1 MQLTWNFLEQ
11 QGLLICNT
19 LDVMHCE
26 KNITESLMKFLFG
39 EKDTLKVRM
48 DLKEA
53 NIRPHLW
60 PIPGK
65 NQGSL
70 TLPQAP
76 YVLTKKEKEV
86 FVDVVRQLKTPTH
99 YVGQLRK
106 RVHVDGSLKG
116 LKSHDYHVFM
126 QQVLPLCVRTI
137 MRKEVRI
144 CIIRLS
150 RIFKRLCAKTIN
162 PSEMTDLREDTAITL
177 CMIEKEFPPAF
188 FNVMTH
194 LLVHLVEELD
204 ICGPVHVRWM
214 YPMERYL
221 KTLKGY
227 VRNRARPEASMAE
240 GYAIDE
246 AFGFCTEY
254 MQSYTVTS
262 RRVWDDKEDPTM
274 NDEILE
280 GVGRPRILTPKIR
293 DWIHKFVVNN
303 VALLEPWRE

>member
-1 MQLTWNFLEQ
+1 M
-11 QGLLICNT
+11 
-19 LDVMHCE
+19 
-26 KNITESLMKFLFG
+26 S
-39 EKDTLKVRM
+39 
-48 DLKEA
+48 
-53 NIRPHLW
+53 
-60 PIPGK
+60 
-65 NQGSL
+65 
-70 TLPQAP
+70 
-76 YVLTKKEKEV
+76 
-86 FVDVVRQLKTPTH
+86 
-99 YVGQLRK
+99 
-106 RVHVDGSLKG
+106 
-116 LKSHDYHVFM
+116 
-126 QQVLPLCVRTI
+126 
-137 MRKEVRI
+137 
-144 CIIRLS
+144 
-150 RIFKRLCAKTIN
+150 
-162 PSEMTDLREDTAITL
+162 DLREDTAITL

-188 FNVMTH
+188 FDVMTH

-246 AFGFCTEY
+246 ALGFCTEY

-293 DWIHKFVVNN
+293 DWIHEFVVNN
-303 VALLEPWRE
+303 VAPLEPWRE